1 MGPGVLLPLL
11 RESAAWLGRQE
22 GATLWSY
29 TECNST
35 ATQRVVGW
43 WGYLVAPHSRV
54 RSRDMLPKSKE
65 WEEVRLRKGPE
76 RDGMAGEAKNSREEC
91 EQSHEWFW
99 TGKWVVVHKNYYG
112 SSMHNGCWRVRWR
125 QVVVQVSKDESEL
138 WVSLTPCQRRYL
150 KTSREVNSSGPD
162 HLWGWRV
169 RKMTERLR
177 FVAKVMQ
184 TQWCHQLTQALQ
196 EEEWI

>member
-91 EQSHEWFW
+91 EQS
-99 TGKWVVVHKNYYG
+99 
-112 SSMHNGCWRVRWR
+112 